1 MAEKG
6 GRFSSLEKISCSTV
20 ECIASKRPRNTDPDF
35 EPKRQ
40 CVGILAP
47 YSLEGSTSPFSNSSV
62 VNASSELM
70 LVSPEE
76 SSAQMTFRFEET
88 IAEVQAD
95 TCSTI
100 RQERHVSTRNHRM
113 RNRPLEPAIGFLSE
127 HDASNYLMRSLVTT
141 SYPLFTFQLLR
152 GVNPFCPAILHDA
165 VWAAELRAQLGLRNV
180 AAVAANHR
188 AVVAPAAG
196 LARLPLSSWPWRP
209 SAVL

>member
-1 MAEKG
+1 
-6 GRFSSLEKISCSTV
+6 
-20 ECIASKRPRNTDPDF
+20 
-35 EPKRQ
+35 
-40 CVGILAP
+40 
-47 YSLEGSTSPFSNSSV
+47 
-62 VNASSELM
+62 
-70 LVSPEE
+70 
-76 SSAQMTFRFEET
+76 
-88 IAEVQAD
+88 
-95 TCSTI
+95 
-100 RQERHVSTRNHRM
+100 M

-141 SYPLFTFQLLR
+141 SYPTFTFQLLR